1 MPEYSTISV
10 RKALHEV
17 IKKAV
22 SDPRRGYDT
31 IAEFTKEAIRLHLH
45 RVVKPNIENITFSRL
60 QRAIYNQWF
69 RQVFRKP

>member
-10 RKALHEV
+10 RKALHDE

-22 SDPRRGYDT
+22 GNPRRGYDS

-45 RVVKPNIENITFSRL
+45 RVVKPNIENIALTRL
-60 QRAIYNQWF
+60 QRAIYTRLF
-69 RQVFRKP
+69 RQVFRE